1 MYPSTTD
8 CRRLAEYD
16 KRMRFGVSESRQ
28 GRKIF
33 IAMFLDS
40 EEVGS
45 PDAPKRM
52 YTHIEHVFGNRGLY
66 GRKGI
71 LGSDR
76 WPPGRAV
83 VWRWLDDEE
92 GPFSPQGL
100 GSGDLIAALNYRLKS
115 KTQVNQEERAAA
127 AAKGRNYRD
136 QIEED
141 SDDFKQFYKYAMRTD
156 HGAHRQLIDKE
167 DAKAGWK
174 RPENQE
180 LSKYLDGGRA
190 HSRFNDYYTR
200 KFGYDVLPAEE
211 D

>member
-1 MYPSTTD
+1 MYPSTSD

-28 GRKIF
+28 GRKIY

-40 EEVGS
+40 DEVGS
-45 PDAPKRM
+45 PDAPRRM
-52 YTHIEHVFGNRGLY
+52 YTHIEHVFGNKGLY

-92 GPFSPQGL
+92 GPFSPRGL
-100 GSGDLIAALNYRLKS
+100 ASGDLIAALFYRLKS
-115 KTQVNQEERAAA
+115 KTAINQEARAAA
-127 AAKGRNYRD
+127 RAQGQAYRD
-136 QIEED
+136 QIESD
-141 SDDFKQFYKYAMRTD
+141 GDDFRSFYKYALRKD
-156 HGAHRQLIDKE
+156 HNAHRQLIDKE
-167 DAKAGWK
+167 DMRAGLK
-174 RPENQE
+174 RQENQKLIE
-180 LSKYLDGGRA
+180 YLDGGRS
-190 HSRFNDYYTR
+190 HSRFTDHYVKKY
-200 KFGYDVLPAEE
+200 GYDILPEAE